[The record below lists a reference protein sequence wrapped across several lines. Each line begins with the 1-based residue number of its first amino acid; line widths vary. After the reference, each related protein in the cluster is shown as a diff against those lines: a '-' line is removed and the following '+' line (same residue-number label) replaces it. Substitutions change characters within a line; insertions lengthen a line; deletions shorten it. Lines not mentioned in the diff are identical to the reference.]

1 MPKTF
6 PGKEFYPKFRIA
18 SYHDTFLAKIS
29 LVTVLVQGL
38 PAWGLANVKSKMH
51 VCNIKEVEQKF

>member
-29 LVTVLVQGL
+29 LVTVLVL
-38 PAWGLANVKSKMH
+38 FLYKANVKSKMH
-51 VCNIKEVEQKF
+51 VCNFKEVEQKF